1 MGGVLATTC
10 ILRRPPSRAR
20 RSLCFGRRPAAPAC
34 ASVTSAPVISARWGP
49 RCARLGAGLAR
60 TVCGVTLGLRDRAI
74 LETLYSTGLRRME
87 LSNLKLY
94 EVETQGGRVFVR
106 QGKVK
111 KDRVIPIGERAA
123 DGWRMCGA
131 VRERGEASACVG
143 LG

>member
-1 MGGVLATTC
+1 
-10 ILRRPPSRAR
+10 
-20 RSLCFGRRPAAPAC
+20 
-34 ASVTSAPVISARWGP
+34 
-49 RCARLGAGLAR
+49 
-60 TVCGVTLGLRDRAI
+60 
-74 LETLYSTGLRRME
+74 ME